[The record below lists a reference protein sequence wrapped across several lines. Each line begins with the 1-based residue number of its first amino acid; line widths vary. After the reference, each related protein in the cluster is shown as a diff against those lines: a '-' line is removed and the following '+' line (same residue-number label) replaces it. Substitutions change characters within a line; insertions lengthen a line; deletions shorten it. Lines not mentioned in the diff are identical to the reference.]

1 MTINGVEQGCI
12 KSQVIVSLIDVSV
25 TKEINECTT
34 ADQVM
39 KILNDEINKLRG
51 EINGVCNS

>member
-1 MTINGVEQGCI
+1 MTINGVEKGCI

-39 KILNDEINKLRG
+39 KILNDEINRLRG
-51 EINGVCNS
+51 EINGN